1 MKRAKAMI
9 SIFGVW
15 VAIYS
20 GMIARAQ
27 EVVLPLSTTEAH
39 YVSAGIDD
47 TGPISVTVKIDGDR
61 WLSFE
66 IESYGKKYQLSDKQL
81 AELKGLPLGSLQLT
95 YGADAMLKGPDA
107 LHCIYLEVSKTTTK
121 NKEVPKD
128 EMVLTTSVTIT
139 ISKSKGLEVGEVGTS
154 MTLSMESRD
163 PMPRN

>member
-1 MKRAKAMI
+1 MKRMKSVI

-15 VAIYS
+15 VAICS
-20 GMIARAQ
+20 GMLAHAQ

-39 YVSAGIDD
+39 YVSAGIAD
-47 TGPISVTVKIDGDR
+47 TGPISVTVKIDGDK

-66 IESYGKKYQLSDKQL
+66 IEAYGKKYQRSGKDL

-107 LHCIYLEVSKTTTK
+107 QHCIYLDVSKITTTD
-121 NKEVPKD
+121 KEVPKD
-128 EMVLTTSVTIT
+128 KWVLTTSVTIT

-154 MTLSMESRD
+154 MTLSMESR
-163 PMPRN
+163 P